1 MLPLSLRSGESVL
14 RSDLFRPRYARP
26 PSPKGKAL
34 QHPQHFVA
42 PHSPH
47 FPSFPG
53 TWGLKCPHILHE
65 GGMRVQC
72 AKLKTYMET
81 GRVVFLPARS
91 IRPNPAQPRRTFEEG
106 ALQELTES
114 VRQHGVIQPLSV
126 RRVGGSYELIAGERR
141 LRAAQAAGLGEIPCI
156 IMTMDDTESGLVA
169 LVENLQR
176 QDLDFIEE
184 AMGISR
190 LIRTQNLSQDQAARM
205 LGKSQSAIANK
216 LRLLRHSPQVLA
228 AIKQG
233 GLSERHARALLRL
246 STEQAKMRAIE
257 TITALGMSVS
267 RTEQYID
274 NLLSDQGKKPP
285 ARVNLGG
292 FLNNLTQSLA
302 RIQSAGVPAVSERR
316 ETESQIVLTITIP
329 K

>member
-1 MLPLSLRSGESVL
+1 M
-14 RSDLFRPRYARP
+14 
-26 PSPKGKAL
+26 
-34 QHPQHFVA
+34 
-42 PHSPH
+42 
-47 FPSFPG
+47 
-53 TWGLKCPHILHE
+53 
-65 GGMRVQC
+65 QC

-91 IRPNPAQPRRTFEEG
+91 IRPNPAQPRRTFEEN
-106 ALQELTES
+106 ALSELTES
-114 VRQHGVIQPLSV
+114 IRCHGVIQPLSV

-156 IMTMDDTESGLVA
+156 VMTMDDTESSLAA

-176 QDLDFIEE
+176 QDLDFLEE
-184 AMGISR
+184 AEGIAR
-190 LIRTQNLSQDQAARM
+190 LIRTQNLSQDQAARL

-216 LRLLRHSPQVLA
+216 LRILRHSPQVLT
-228 AIKQG
+228 AIRQG

-246 STEQAKMRAIE
+246 KSEGAKISAIR
-257 TITALGMSVS
+257 TITALRMSVS

-274 NLLSDQGKKPP
+274 SLLTEGSEKKP

-292 FLNNLTQSLA
+292 FLNNLSQSLA
-302 RIQSAGVPAVSERR
+302 RIQAAGVSAVSERR
-316 ETESQIVLTITIP
+316 ETEAEIVLTITIP